1 MNSQVL
7 SNGPE
12 QVLRPVVPLALLGPV
27 SGGALQFVIPDLQSK
42 DKTHRQSTCSICHKS
57 QTLRSTACSDSAA
70 QSAATCSRLSQPPAR
85 FRHFLPSQLGE
96 SEPRGTESNVS
107 PQTVILERSGW
118 RLALVHYKSPAIT
131 AELSTF
137 PEWVSLWALRA
148 EGGEAVGWGGRRR
161 HLTLAV
167 EGGGL
172 VLYRQGRPSCSHSK
186 APLSTSPQ

>member
-1 MNSQVL
+1 MAERSNSSSQTCRVQTRI
-7 SNGPE
+7 SVHAG
-12 QVLRPVVPLALLGPV
+12 RR
-27 SGGALQFVIPDLQSK
+27 
-42 DKTHRQSTCSICHKS
+42 THRQSTCSICHKS
-57 QTLRSTACSDSAA
+57 QTLRSTSCSDSAA
-70 QSAATCSRLSQPPAR
+70 QSAATCSRLSQPPPR
-85 FRHFLPSQLGE
+85 FRQFLPSPLAE

-107 PQTVILERSGW
+107 PQTVILERSCW

-148 EGGEAVGWGGRRR
+148 EGGEGVGRGGRRR
-161 HLTLAV
+161 HLTPAV
-167 EGGGL
+167 EGEGGGGL

>member
-1 MNSQVL
+1 MT
-7 SNGPE
+7 P
-12 QVLRPVVPLALLGPV
+12 A
-27 SGGALQFVIPDLQSK
+27 GGHTVN
-42 DKTHRQSTCSICHKS
+42 
-57 QTLRSTACSDSAA
+57 
-70 QSAATCSRLSQPPAR
+70 PPAPSATKVKHYAPQLVPTR
-85 FRHFLPSQLGE
+85 PLDQLQPVRGSPNHHPPPHFRHFLPSQLGE

-107 PQTVILERSGW
+107 PQTVILERSCW

-148 EGGEAVGWGGRRR
+148 EGGEGVGWGGRRR
-161 HLTLAV
+161 HLTPAV
-167 EGGGL
+167 EREWGGGL

>member
-27 SGGALQFVIPDLQSK
+27 SGGALQFVIPDLRSK
-42 DKTHRQSTCSICHKS
+42 DKIPSIHLLRLPQKS
-57 QTLRSTACSDSAA
+57 NITL
-70 QSAATCSRLSQPPAR
+70 QSAATCSRLSQPPPR
-85 FRHFLPSQLGE
+85 FRHFLPSQLGQ

-107 PQTVILERSGW
+107 PQTVILERSCW

-148 EGGEAVGWGGRRR
+148 EGGEGVGWGGRRR
-161 HLTLAV
+161 HLTPTV
-167 EGGGL
+167 EEGGGGGGW
-172 VLYRQGRPSCSHSK
+172 YCTGKGGPHARIARP
-186 APLSTSPQ
+186 L